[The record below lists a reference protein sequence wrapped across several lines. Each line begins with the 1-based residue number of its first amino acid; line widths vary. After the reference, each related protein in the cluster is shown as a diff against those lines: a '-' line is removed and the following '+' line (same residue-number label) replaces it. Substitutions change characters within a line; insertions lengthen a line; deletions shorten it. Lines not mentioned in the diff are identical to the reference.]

1 MSRGLL
7 SVLPEAPIAVAL
19 LQPHAAY
26 AYNGI
31 GAGQRRKAHDV
42 EARATQSR
50 STAAVYNLRCG

>member
-7 SVLPEAPIAVAL
+7 SVLPVTLISIVL
-19 LQPHAAY
+19 LQPHATY

-31 GAGQRRKAHDV
+31 GAVQRRKAHDV